1 MIERMMKTALMRKL
15 VFRPCLPERFQR
27 EQWNTWSDWV
37 FTSKRAILR
46 HLCSLEIRPLFNT
59 VYPRQPKI
67 CREQCCDRWGEQLW
81 MRFACFFFF
90 FSRFYG
96 FNWLHALVFDTTKS
110 LRVWLLFVCLLNN
123 CLLGSDWRPTWYH
136 TWSVSAYDC
145 SYSTIVGVLLHFKV
159 KLHLLHNC
167 FLIFLSIKLGKIHW
181 YTKSISPCGCFL
193 TPFFSFC
200 HLLTA
205 INWSCMEYWIWAA
218 SQRDSSQAKFSLSF

>member
-1 MIERMMKTALMRKL
+1 MSCKSEPLLKQRIRKQNAYMIERMMKTALMRKL
-15 VFRPCLPERFQR
+15 VFRPCLPELFQR

-59 VYPRQPKI
+59 VYSRQSKI
-67 CREQCCDRWGEQLW
+67 YREQCCDRWGEQLW

-123 CLLGSDWRPTWYH
+123 CLLGSDWRPT
-136 TWSVSAYDC
+136 D
-145 SYSTIVGVLLHFKV
+145 I
-159 KLHLLHNC
+159 
-167 FLIFLSIKLGKIHW
+167 
-181 YTKSISPCGCFL
+181 
-193 TPFFSFC
+193 TPGAFRPMIA
-200 HLLTA
+200 A
-205 INWSCMEYWIWAA
+205 I
-218 SQRDSSQAKFSLSF
+218 QP